1 MLKTPSWCRR
11 RATPIKALDTDTHLA
26 RVSPTLQWSFLLVY
40 PYLTVGLVIADL
52 QNLAATTTG
61 YYDPSGHMQHNGPP
75 AGYAPP
81 HHHAPN
87 GYYQPQ
93 QPSSYGPVYYPVN
106 HGGDLGQS
114 GGYDNRK
121 RYDALNDFFG
131 DAKRRQI
138 DPTSYAEVGNRLTL
152 LQGIPIQGG
161 GMSDYM
167 PTGPAMVSV
176 NGHGGSGGS
185 MAQHQYALP
194 PMPNLRT
201 KTDLLNIDQF
211 LEQVQSTVYESSNS
225 AAAAGVQQ
233 PGAHYTHTAET
244 YRQSHS
250 PPQNLQALGHMASQV
265 SSSHSTAPMRATHSS
280 QSNSSGTP
288 ALTPASSSVSYTSGH
303 SPTSS
308 QGLSPTSGHSTTSA
322 PYPSLPA
329 DANGYSP
336 HSTAAP
342 ASTLGTNFDS
352 DFRRRYSGGML
363 QRSAYP
369 DTSSRGGGLD
379 EVDDYRSSTPTP
391 TKALINPDI
400 VVHAS
405 SSSAYPSISGPIV
418 SSPISSQ
425 HSSDSGDSA
434 AAARADEAD
443 RREEAWVENIRVIEA
458 LRRLI
463 GERLERREYDEEE
476 DDGGRDGDVAMSGVV
491 AEQQQ
496 SQSLYPVLRADY

>member
-1 MLKTPSWCRR
+1 MLKTLSWCRPM
-11 RATPIKALDTDTHLA
+11 ATLIRALDTDMHLA
-26 RVSPTLQWSFLLVY
+26 KVSPTPQWSYLLVY

-61 YYDPSGHMQHNGPP
+61 YYDPSGHMHHSGPP
-75 AGYAPP
+75 TGYAPP
-81 HHHAPN
+81 HHHAAN

-93 QPSSYGPVYYPVN
+93 QPNSYGPVYYPVN

-167 PTGPAMVSV
+167 STGPAMVSV
-176 NGHGGSGGS
+176 NGHGGSAGP

-225 AAAAGVQQ
+225 AAAAGIQQ
-233 PGAHYTHTAET
+233 PGAHYTHTADT
-244 YRQSHS
+244 YRHSHS
-250 PPQNLQALGHMASQV
+250 PPQNLHGLGHMASQV
-265 SSSHSTAPMRATHSS
+265 PSSHNTAPMRATHSS

-308 QGLSPTSGHSTTSA
+308 QGLSPTSGHRTTSA

-369 DTSSRGGGLD
+369 DTSSRGGLATD
-379 EVDDYRSSTPTP
+379 DDVDGSRSSTPTP
-391 TKALINPDI
+391 TKAVNPEI
-400 VVHAS
+400 VMHES
-405 SSSAYPSISGPIV
+405 SSSYPAISSV
-418 SSPISSQ
+418 SSPSSQ
-425 HSSDSGDSA
+425 HSSESGDS

-443 RREEAWVENIRVIEA
+443 QREEAWIENIRVIEA

-476 DDGGRDGDVAMSGVV
+476 AEGAGDIAMSGVS
-491 AEQQQ
+491 EQQ
-496 SQSLYPVLRADY
+496 SQSLYPVLRADD

>member
-1 MLKTPSWCRR
+1 
-11 RATPIKALDTDTHLA
+11 
-26 RVSPTLQWSFLLVY
+26 
-40 PYLTVGLVIADL
+40 VIADL
-52 QNLAATTTG
+52 QNLAATTTS
-61 YYDPSGHMQHNGPP
+61 YYDPSGHMHHGGAPG
-75 AGYAPP
+75 GYQNP
-81 HHHAPN
+81 HHHAPP

-106 HGGDLGQS
+106 HGADLGQH

-138 DPTSYAEVGNRLTL
+138 DPTSYAEVGSRLTL
-152 LQGIPIQGG
+152 LQGMPIQAG

-167 PTGPAMVSV
+167 PAGPAMVSV
-176 NGHGGSGGS
+176 NGHGGSGAP

-201 KTDLLNIDQF
+201 KTDLLNIDHF

-233 PGAHYTHTAET
+233 PGAHYTSTADS
-244 YRQSHS
+244 YRHSHS
-250 PPQNLQALGHMASQV
+250 PPQNLHGLGHLASQV
-265 SSSHSTAPMRATHSS
+265 SSAQGTAPMRATHSS

-308 QGLSPTSGHSTTSA
+308 QGLSPSSGHSSTSA

-329 DANGYSP
+329 DAHGYSP
-336 HSTAAP
+336 HSTTAP
-342 ASTLGTNFDS
+342 ASTLGTNVDS

-363 QRSAYP
+363 QRSANPVY
-369 DTSSRGGGLD
+369 SSHATAAVAD
-379 EVDDYRSSTPTP
+379 EGHRTP
-391 TKALINPDI
+391 TKEHPEII
-400 VVHAS
+400 VHPSSTYPTLSSAS
-405 SSSAYPSISGPIV
+405 SPG
-418 SSPISSQ
+418 
-425 HSSDSGDSA
+425 SDGGDA
-434 AAARADEAD
+434 AAARERAEEAD

-463 GERLERREYDEEE
+463 SERLERREYE
-476 DDGGRDGDVAMSGVV
+476 DDADADVAMSGT
-491 AEQQQ
+491 ADEKEPQQQ
-496 SQSLYPVLRADY
+496 SRSLYPVLRADD

>member
-1 MLKTPSWCRR
+1 
-11 RATPIKALDTDTHLA
+11 
-26 RVSPTLQWSFLLVY
+26 
-40 PYLTVGLVIADL
+40 
-52 QNLAATTTG
+52 
-61 YYDPSGHMQHNGPP
+61 MQHGAPQH
-75 AGYAPP
+75 AYAPP
-81 HHHAPN
+81 QHGAPN

-106 HGGDLGQS
+106 HGADLGHG

-161 GMSDYM
+161 GMHDYM
-167 PTGPAMVSV
+167 PAGPAMVSV
-176 NGHGGSGGS
+176 GGHGASS
-185 MAQHQYALP
+185 APMAQHQYALP

-233 PGAHYTHTAET
+233 PGAHYTHTAEV
-244 YRQSHS
+244 YRHSHS
-250 PPQNLQALGHMASQV
+250 PPQHLQGLGHMASQV
-265 SSSHSTAPMRATHSS
+265 SSAHSTAPMRVTHSS
-280 QSNSSGTP
+280 ESNSSGTP

-329 DANGYSP
+329 DASGYSP

-369 DTSSRGGGLD
+369 DSSSRGA
-379 EVDDYRSSTPTP
+379 VADDVENDFPSTPKP
-391 TKALINPDI
+391 TKATPEI

-405 SSSAYPSISGPIV
+405 ESAYPSISGA
-418 SSPISSQ
+418 SSPGA
-425 HSSDSGDSA
+425 HSSDSGDSS
-434 AAARADEAD
+434 AARERERAEEAD
-443 RREEAWVENIRVIEA
+443 RREEAWIENIRVIEA

-463 GERLERREYDEEE
+463 SERLERKEYDDEEGE
-476 DDGGRDGDVAMSGVV
+476 DVTMSGTT
-491 AEQQQ
+491 QQ
-496 SQSLYPVLRADY
+496 SENLYPVLQADD